1 MSATPESPVLHA
13 CCMTAVLCNDHPQLQ
28 HAAVLSFLLQLPIS
42 DISPDPRPAADIICG
57 SMVTVTFS
65 RIALVI

>member
-28 HAAVLSFLLQLPIS
+28 PAAVLRLSFLLQLPIS
-42 DISPDPRPAADIICG
+42 DISTEPRPATDFII
-57 SMVTVTFS
+57 SVAVW
-65 RIALVI
+65 

>member
-28 HAAVLSFLLQLPIS
+28 PAAVLSFLLQLPIS

-57 SMVTVTFS
+57 SMVTFS
-65 RIALVI
+65 HIALVI

>member
-28 HAAVLSFLLQLPIS
+28 PAAVLRLSFLLQLPIS
-42 DISPDPRPAADIICG
+42 DISPDPRPAADIIII
-57 SMVTVTFS
+57 SVAVW
-65 RIALVI
+65 